1 MRKLLLNRV
10 NVLFLILLGVV
21 FFLPAR
27 RELDEPWAY
36 VTVLVLSELLFLVQ
50 YARKKKK
57 SALDVGTAAFLLLG
71 VWDVL
76 SRLNLTHPVLV
87 PPPENVF
94 YVFVDQRVLMVESVF
109 SSLRLMVIS
118 VGIAM
123 ILGISLGLLVGW
135 VPRLRG
141 AVMPIA
147 HVISPIPALVTT
159 PYIVAVMPTFQSASI
174 FVISFSV
181 FWPTFQNMVQRVTGI
196 DQKIVQSAKVMN
208 VSTPTM
214 LFRIILPYCLPGI
227 LSGLTGTMRV
237 ALLCLSGAELLGARS
252 GLGFFVKKFSDY
264 ANYTQV
270 IAGIILMG
278 IVVTVLTMLIEW
290 VQKKAIKWQ
299 YT

>member
-196 DQKIVQSAKVMN
+196 DQKIIQSAKVMN

-290 VQKKAIKWQ
+290 IQKKAIKWQ

>member
-1 MRKLLLNRV
+1 MKKLLLNRV

-123 ILGISLGLLVGW
+123 VLGISLGLLVGW

-196 DQKIVQSAKVMN
+196 DQKIIQSARVMN

-214 LFRIILPYCLPGI
+214 LFKIILPYCLPGI

-278 IVVTVLTMLIEW
+278 IVVTLLTMLIEW

>member
-1 MRKLLLNRV
+1 MKKLLFNRV
-10 NVLFLILLGVV
+10 NFLFLVLLGVV
-21 FFLPAR
+21 FFLPSR
-27 RELDEPWAY
+27 RTMDEPWAY
-36 VTVLVLSELLFLVQ
+36 LTVLALSELLFLVQ
-50 YARKKKK
+50 YARKRKK

-94 YVFVDQRVLMVESVF
+94 YVFVDQRALMIESVF
-109 SSLRLMVIS
+109 SSLRLMIIS
-118 VGIAM
+118 VGIALL
-123 ILGISLGLLVGW
+123 LGISLGLLVGW

-159 PYIVAVMPTFQSASI
+159 PYIVAVMPTFQAASI

-196 DQKIVQSAKVMN
+196 DQKIIQSARVMN
-208 VSTPTM
+208 VSTLTM
-214 LFRIILPYCLPGI
+214 LFKIILPYCLPGI
-227 LSGLTGTMRV
+227 ISGLTGTMRV

-278 IVVTVLTMLIEW
+278 IVVTLLTMLIEW
-290 VQKKAIKWQ
+290 IQKKAIKWQ